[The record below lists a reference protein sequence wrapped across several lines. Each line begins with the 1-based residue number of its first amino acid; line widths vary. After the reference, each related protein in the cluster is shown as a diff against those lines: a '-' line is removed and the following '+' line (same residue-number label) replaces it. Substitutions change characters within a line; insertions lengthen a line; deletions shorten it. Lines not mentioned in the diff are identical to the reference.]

1 MELFK
6 EIKIQKLVYKRPID
20 TYLLIKQLKFII
32 WNKDNKKNPII

>member
-20 TYLLIKQLKFII
+20 TYLLIKQLKFTLYETKII
-32 WNKDNKKNPII
+32 RKIL